1 MEISPTPHQP
11 ESSQIPLQRSGTRER
26 SVSEPSPRELCSHAR
41 DFKSAVW
48 FGDEYRFNAQQAACL
63 QVLWRAWLSGTPI
76 IREELV
82 LELARVKARSLKDVF
97 KAPPG
102 RPAWGTMISAGDRR
116 GTVRLQESSEV
127 ASQQA
132 EGGQTES

>member
-1 MEISPTPHQP
+1 MELSPSDPTSPC
-11 ESSQIPLQRSGTRER
+11 SGTREG
-26 SVSEPSPRELCSHAR
+26 SASPSSPKELCSHAR

-48 FGDEYRFNAQQAACL
+48 FGEAYRFNAQQAACL

-102 RPAWGTMISAGDRR
+102 QAAWGTMISAGDRR
-116 GTVRLQESSEV
+116 GTVRLQERAEVRSRNSEV
-127 ASQQA
+127 GKA
-132 EGGQTES
+132 EA